1 MKKLLLLA
9 SIVLAS
15 CGSGSSADTSSAN
28 QRYLAVGNG
37 VPACR
42 SSDIGINIA
51 KIDTSFKKFV
61 AAFVADNFSIAS
73 TNLTD
78 IKLTMHSL
86 DFQYYE
92 NSNVVEYARLDN
104 SRLDAYVDAL
114 TEDVSYWTIYQNDF
128 SGKFNYSLAQLN
140 VSYQALSSQIKMFE
154 QDYRSL
160 CSTVGF
166 DTELVPIDG

>member
-1 MKKLLLLA
+1 MKKLIFLA

-15 CGSGSSADTSSAN
+15 CGSGGPAN
-28 QRYLAVGNG
+28 NVSDHKIYTGVYNG

-42 SSDIGINIA
+42 GSDIGTNLA
-51 KIDTSFKKFV
+51 KVSSPLSEWVF
-61 AAFVADNFSIAS
+61 DNKGFTDAS
-73 TNLTD
+73 KLTD
-78 IKLTMHSL
+78 IKLGMHGL

-92 NSNVVEYARLDN
+92 NGNVVGYSRLDN

-114 TEDVSYWTIYQNDF
+114 IEDISYWTIYQNDF
-128 SGKFNYSLAQLN
+128 SGKRNYSLAQLN

-160 CSTVGF
+160 CSSIGF
-166 DTELVPIDG
+166 KVSVVPIDG

>member
-1 MKKLLLLA
+1 MKKLLILT

-15 CGSGSSADTSSAN
+15 CGSGSSADTSSADHV
-28 QRYLAVGNG
+28 YLAVGNG

-42 SSDIGINIA
+42 ISDIETNIA
-51 KIDTSFKKFV
+51 DVRSSLSEWLSGISV
-61 AAFVADNFSIAS
+61 DNFNVEKLS
-73 TNLTD
+73 D
-78 IKLTMHSL
+78 IKLSMHSL

-92 NSNVVEYARLDN
+92 NGNVIGYARLDN
-104 SRLDAYVDAL
+104 SRLDMYVDAL
-114 TEDVSYWTIYQNDF
+114 MEDVSYWSIYKNDF
-128 SGKFNYSLAQLN
+128 SKSQFSLAQMT
-140 VSYQALSSQIKMFE
+140 VSANALISQVELFD